1 MKIFTCFGT
10 GAIVLLSSQALLMK
24 TSITMVLQTTS
35 RGVGSSQK
43 IQNYIKIQNIKNLLK
58 NLLIKPKNGTKMSKS
73 SSTALQ
79 QQGGKCK
86 V

>member
-43 IQNYIKIQNIKNLLK
+43 IHSS
-58 NLLIKPKNGTKMSKS
+58 LISYFCSCFGQVRAVCLDGFSDHCIFVSPYYHY
-73 SSTALQ
+73 
-79 QQGGKCK
+79 
-86 V
+86 